1 MDKKARLG
9 RGLDALISSGNEGYT
24 TTSSSNVVPVDSIET
39 NPNQPRKTF
48 DPDQLASLEE
58 SIRTHGVLQPLV
70 VRQVDGKYQLIAGER
85 RLRASRAAGL
95 VSVPVHV
102 VEFNDQEVIEAALV
116 ENIHRSDLNPI
127 EKAMGFKE
135 YLDRYQVTHDQL
147 AKRLGMA
154 RTTITNL
161 VALLELATEVQESI
175 RVCQITTGHAKV
187 LKGITDKAR
196 QIQICK
202 EIIAKGLSVHATEL
216 LTRQVS
222 AEPKDTEVNYTA
234 DLGEEKAD
242 HKTNHVRLLEEELC
256 QKIGMR
262 LEIKVK
268 AKERGQ
274 IVLPFDNN
282 DEFEKL
288 CEFFKR

>member
-102 VEFNDQEVIEAALV
+102 VEFNDQEVVEAALV

-202 EIIAKGLSVHATEL
+202 EIIAKGLSVHAAES
-216 LTRQVS
+216 LTRQLPTDNADAS
-222 AEPKDTEVNYTA
+222 VNYTA

-274 IVLPFDNN
+274 IV
-282 DEFEKL
+282 
-288 CEFFKR
+288 

>member
-9 RGLDALISSGNEGYT
+9 RGLDALINSGNEGYT
-24 TTSSSNVVPVDSIET
+24 TTTSSNVVPVDSIET

-48 DPDQLASLEE
+48 DPDQLATLEE
-58 SIRTHGVLQPLV
+58 SIRNHGVLQPLV

-102 VEFNDQEVIEAALV
+102 VEFNDQEMVEAALV

-127 EKAMGFKE
+127 EKAQGFKE
-135 YLDRYQVTHDQL
+135 YLDRYQVTHEQL

-161 VALLELATEVQESI
+161 VALLELATEVQEAI

-187 LKGITDKAR
+187 LKGITDKGR

-202 EIIAKGLSVHATEL
+202 EIIAKGLSVHATES
-216 LTRQVS
+216 LTRQLPEDPADAS
-222 AEPKDTEVNYTA
+222 VNYTA
-234 DLGEEKAD
+234 DLGEEKAN

-256 QKIGMR
+256 QKVGMR

-282 DEFEKL
+282 EEFEKL

>member
-268 AKERGQ
+268 GKERGQ